1 MRDNPDVLALPSRR
15 AIFDHIRL
23 VPGAHLRGIERELT
37 MPFGQ
42 VLYHL
47 DYLERHGLIVTRKDG
62 GFKRYFVTNLVGRQ
76 EKGYIAAFRHEVPR
90 KVAVLLLLD
99 PGMTHRQLGAHLPVT
114 GSTLSFHLAKMTEAG
129 ILARV
134 PVEHE
139 HRYQIVDEMTAAK
152 ALVYYRESYRDPVVD
167 RFAEAWITMNHR
179 SAPERMRAA
188 EADRDLAQR
197 IRGITAP
204 RAPATPPAADA

>member
-15 AIFDHIRL
+15 TIFEHIRQ

-47 DYLERHGLIVTRKDG
+47 DYLERHGLIVAKKDG
-62 GFKRYFVTNLVGRQ
+62 GFKRYFVSNLVGRQ

-99 PGMTHRQLGAHLPVT
+99 PGLTHRQIGAHLPVT
-114 GSTLSFHLAKMTEAG
+114 GSTLSFHLAKMAEAG
-129 ILARV
+129 ILARELV
-134 PVEHE
+134 GNE
-139 HRYQIVDEMTAAK
+139 HRYHIVDELTAAR
-152 ALVYYRESYRDPVVD
+152 ALVYYRESYRDPMVD

-179 SAPERMRAA
+179 PLDERVRAA
-188 EADRDLAQR
+188 EADRELAQR
-197 IRGITAP
+197 IRGLVGGP
-204 RAPATPPAADA
+204 KAAAESA

>member
-1 MRDNPDVLALPSRR
+1 MRDNPDVLALPARR
-15 AIFDHIRL
+15 AIFDHIRE

-90 KVAVLLLLD
+90 KVGVLLLLD
-99 PGMTHRQLGAHLPVT
+99 PGMTHRQLAAHLPVT

-129 ILARV
+129 ILARETV
-134 PVEHE
+134 AGE
-139 HRYQIVDEMTAAK
+139 HRHHIVDELTAAR
-152 ALVYYRESYRDPVVD
+152 ALVYYRESYRDPLVD

-179 SAPERMRAA
+179 PVEERLRAA
-188 EADRDLAQR
+188 ESDRDLAQR
-197 IRGITAP
+197 IRGVTGSP
-204 RAPATPPAADA
+204 RVAAESA